1 MVLCTYEGFYGGTY
15 MSISKHLKAKQAK
28 EEIETLL
35 IKRQNNEFLRNE
47 CGKILNDLG
56 KMHGYDV
63 SNQIITDLN
72 LSEKLNIKTYCPVI
86 KQ

>member
-1 MVLCTYEGFYGGTY
+1 

-35 IKRQNNEFLRNE
+35 IKRQNNEYLRNE

-56 KMHGYDV
+56 KMHGYEV
-63 SNQIITDLN
+63 ANQIVADLN
-72 LSEKLNIKTYCPVI
+72 LSEKLNIEVYCPVI
-86 KQ
+86 KKT